1 MSHGKLV
8 AAKTITILR
17 VPSSL
22 VELLFTPSTWTRSSD
37 FTLLDDSCSP
47 DALKKRSY
55 CELGFNIGT
64 KHIWQ
69 IIFTI
74 NHILVQNEHIHESG
88 SRFNMYTENKA
99 IRRREGGKRE
109 WTSSK
114 HHTCFFLYSTC
125 RVENVRVYMPQE
137 HKT

>member
-1 MSHGKLV
+1 MVKFGIFRPRRYSYYNWQLRVKKTSIKIPKKRERSNLKASSMSHGKLV

-55 CELGFNIGT
+55 CELRFNIGT

-74 NHILVQNEHIHESG
+74 NSH
-88 SRFNMYTENKA
+88 F
-99 IRRREGGKRE
+99 
-109 WTSSK
+109 SSK
-114 HHTCFFLYSTC
+114 WTYSLIWFE
-125 RVENVRVYMPQE
+125 VQHVYR
-137 HKT
+137 K